1 MSRYFLALALISAT
15 LLTACGG
22 GTVASKTG
30 TGNVATLSA
39 SPSNIGFGN
48 VTIGNSS
55 SLPGTLTA
63 GASAMT
69 VSSASWNGQGYSVNG
84 ISFPVTL
91 TAGQSVHYTVTFAP
105 QASGA
110 ASGSI
115 SFISDASNSP
125 TMQTLTGTGTQSVS
139 HSVDLAWDPSPSLVV
154 GYNIYRGTTSGG
166 PYPSKLNSSPQ
177 PTTSFVDNTVL
188 PGTTYY
194 YVATSLDANF
204 VESSY
209 SNQLKMVIP

>member
-63 GASAMT
+63 GASALT

-105 QASGA
+105 QVRAPPPA
-110 ASGSI
+110 ASRLSVTHPTLQQCKH
-115 SFISDASNSP
+115 SP
-125 TMQTLTGTGTQSVS
+125 AQE
-139 HSVDLAWDPSPSLVV
+139 
-154 GYNIYRGTTSGG
+154 
-166 PYPSKLNSSPQ
+166 LNRLR
-177 PTTSFVDNTVL
+177 T
-188 PGTTYY
+188 
-194 YVATSLDANF
+194 A
-204 VESSY
+204 
-209 SNQLKMVIP
+209 